1 VPITGVQGQSPW
13 SRARAPGQGPE
24 GEAPP
29 EAEALLAF
37 RRSMKAANF
46 KFAHLSKIWKA
57 KKSDICVIFAKIEKN
72 HKWPRNKWGL

>member
-1 VPITGVQGQSPW
+1 
-13 SRARAPGQGPE
+13 
-24 GEAPP
+24 
-29 EAEALLAF
+29 
-37 RRSMKAANF
+37 MKAANF